1 MLTALQNLTST
12 LEQKNLLTSTLQCI
26 NFNEEQCLTGMQPR
40 TTSPCCSTWVLSGY
54 ARIRLQVPVS
64 VVLDMLLKF
73 GLLQYKEDELW
84 ELADDVGTRRLY
96 SFGDRKSNE
105 NCTAFLSTLTHRP
118 LTFKESSMQAEI
130 FLESFWNI
138 MFLPGDWHTGMN
150 MLQSVYK
157 VFWAD
162 ILGPMKLFLGW
173 KRIAQDVRG
182 CYFQAVRLVRYIHN
196 SLSTYL
202 LLCFVSA
209 TFDNITDT
217 MESHQHADIICYV
230 ASAYGNWLSEA
241 ITSTDQHLR
250 LCAHFISMSGNF
262 LEFVHA

>member
-1 MLTALQNLTST
+1 
-12 LEQKNLLTSTLQCI
+12 
-26 NFNEEQCLTGMQPR
+26 
-40 TTSPCCSTWVLSGY
+40 
-54 ARIRLQVPVS
+54 
-64 VVLDMLLKF
+64 MLLKF

-105 NCTAFLSTLTHRP
+105 NCTAFLSTLTYRP
-118 LTFKESSMQAEI
+118 LTFEESSMQAEI

-182 CYFQAVRLVRYIHN
+182 CYFQAVQLVRYIHN

-217 MESHQHADIICYV
+217 MESHQHADIICYF